1 MDDTDRYFTHTIVG
15 APVTLVRGSRKAPPA
30 PLFSGV
36 AVSGSNGSR
45 RLSDDWRHDVLLRR
59 PGDPWLAGTP
69 RQWPG
74 PARRWI
80 ERHALWI
87 GISGWVAVALLATAW
102 LFSRLA

>member
-15 APVTLVRGSRKAPPA
+15 APVTLILGSRKAPPA

-36 AVSGSNGSR
+36 EVSARDGSR
-45 RLSDDWRHDVLLRR
+45 TLSDGWRHDLLLRR
-59 PGDPWLAGTP
+59 PGDPWRAGTP
-69 RQWPG
+69 RHWPG

-87 GISGWVAVALLATAW
+87 GISGWTVAMALVAAW
-102 LFSRLA
+102 LLHRLA